1 MLHGLLGDRKSLI
14 QGTSM
19 TREIITTKNA
29 PAAIGTY
36 SQAVRIDG
44 IIYISGQIPLDPNTM
59 DIVST
64 EIREQIIRV
73 FDNLSAIAKAAG
85 TTLDNVAKLNVYLT
99 NLDHFPL
106 INEVMAEYFQQP
118 YPARAAIGVSQ
129 LPKNALIE
137 MDAIIHLKD

>member
-1 MLHGLLGDRKSLI
+1 
-14 QGTSM
+14 M
-19 TREIITTKNA
+19 TWEIITTENA
-29 PAAIGTY
+29 PVAIGTY

-44 IIYISGQIPLDPNTM
+44 IIYVSGQIPLDPNTM

-99 NLDHFPL
+99 NLDHFSL
-106 INEVMAEYFQQP
+106 INEVMAEYFQKP

-129 LPKNALIE
+129 LPKDALIE

>member
-1 MLHGLLGDRKSLI
+1 
-14 QGTSM
+14 M

>member
-1 MLHGLLGDRKSLI
+1 MA
-14 QGTSM
+14 
-19 TREIITTKNA
+19 REIITTKKA

-36 SQAVRIDG
+36 SQAVRIDE
-44 IIYISGQIPLDPNTM
+44 IIYVSGQIPLDPNTM
-59 DIVST
+59 NIASPD
-64 EIREQIIRV
+64 IREQIIRV
-73 FDNLSAIAKAAG
+73 FENLSAIAEAAG
-85 TTLDNVAKLNVYLT
+85 TNLDKVAKLNVYLT

-129 LPKNALIE
+129 LPKGTLIE